1 MCGKN
6 SLYVLRMVCAFK
18 LRSHPCHCSWSAQR
32 ARVCVCMCGCV
43 CLDWVCVG
51 RSPFVSEVKGCP
63 PLRVG
68 KEGAAGVTSHMSL
81 EVVH

>member
-1 MCGKN
+1 
-6 SLYVLRMVCAFK
+6 
-18 LRSHPCHCSWSAQR
+18 
-32 ARVCVCMCGCV
+32 
-43 CLDWVCVG
+43 
-51 RSPFVSEVKGCP
+51 VSEVKGCP